1 MKNLLTVFAF
11 VTALFLGMNDVNA
24 QSLTQDQ
31 DRPEVIAKQ
40 KVADL
45 STTLA
50 LTGDQQRTLFRH
62 YASHLSNMKK
72 HVDGKSATDPTVI
85 ANKKKYD
92 EVFVAGVKKALTP
105 AQFTKW
111 SAMQDQ

>member
-11 VTALFLGMNDVNA
+11 ITALFFGMSDMSSQN
-24 QSLTQDQ
+24 LTQDQ
-31 DRPEVIAKQ
+31 NRPEVVAKQ
-40 KVADL
+40 KVADMSQAL
-45 STTLA
+45 D

-72 HVDGKSATDPTVI
+72 HVDGKNANDPTVI

-92 EVFVAGVKKALTP
+92 AVFMAGVKKTISVE
-105 AQFTKW
+105 QFKKW
-111 SAMQDQ
+111 TAMQDK

>member
-11 VTALFLGMNDVNA
+11 VTALFFGMSDLSA
-24 QSLTQDQ
+24 QNLTQDQ
-31 DRPEVIAKQ
+31 DRPEVVAKQ

-45 STTLA
+45 SPSLA

-72 HVDGKSATDPTVI
+72 HVDGKNASDPAVV

-92 EVFVAGVKKALTP
+92 AVFMAGVKKALT
-105 AQFTKW
+105 AEQFAKW
-111 SAMQDQ
+111 TALQDQ